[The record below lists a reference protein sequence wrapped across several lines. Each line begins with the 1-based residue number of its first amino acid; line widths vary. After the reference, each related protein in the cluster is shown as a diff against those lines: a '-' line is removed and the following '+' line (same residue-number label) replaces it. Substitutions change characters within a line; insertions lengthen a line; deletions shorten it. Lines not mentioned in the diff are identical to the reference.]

1 MEKKDFVKYLDNLFK
16 PFGFQKKGKNWYVES
31 EELIKTINI
40 QKSKFGDNYYLNY
53 GFILKSLDLLNLEMH
68 IFNRLGSLNDA
79 ENQRIMKLL
88 DFEQSIDEEQRRI
101 ELSSYIEKNMLEE
114 FNKINTEADLLS
126 ELRKRPHLNDIPILV
141 KKHFHIE

>member
-16 PFGFQKKGKNWYVES
+16 PFGFQRKGNNWYAES
-31 EELIKTINI
+31 EELIKAINI
-40 QKSKFGDNYYLNY
+40 RKSKFGNNYYLNY

-79 ENQRIMKLL
+79 ENQRIMVLL

-101 ELSSYIEKNMLEE
+101 ELRSYIEKNMLEE
-114 FNKINTEADLLS
+114 FNRINTEADLLN

-141 KKHFHIE
+141 KKHFHME

>member
-1 MEKKDFVKYLDNLFK
+1 M
-16 PFGFQKKGKNWYVES
+16 
-31 EELIKTINI
+31 
-40 QKSKFGDNYYLNY
+40 
-53 GFILKSLDLLNLEMH
+53 
-68 IFNRLGSLNDA
+68 GSLNDA

-141 KKHFHIE
+141 KKYFHME

>member
-1 MEKKDFVKYLDNLFK
+1 MVKKDFVKYLDNLFK
-16 PFGFQKKGKNWYVES
+16 PFGFQKKGNNWYVES

-114 FNKINTEADLLS
+114 FKRINTEADLLS

-141 KKHFHIE
+141 KKHFHLE